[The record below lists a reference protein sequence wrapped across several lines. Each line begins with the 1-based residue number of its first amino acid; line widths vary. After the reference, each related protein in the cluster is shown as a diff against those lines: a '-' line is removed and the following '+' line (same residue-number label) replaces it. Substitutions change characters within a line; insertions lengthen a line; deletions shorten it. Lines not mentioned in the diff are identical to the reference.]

1 MDKSL
6 RQAYDYWQDQPDN
19 SHECTSFPRKGSGSD
34 APGSGG
40 NTAPRAPKGRPR
52 GIRCFTPLGP
62 RLVRDLVSKKLTNAR
77 VSQLSSYL
85 TAAKRP
91 GCFFEKSR
99 AHATAVPKYRPQT
112 TCEPAVPT
120 ATATGE
126 PGKCVETPQDSI
138 CSTNPGWLETAS
150 GSPVLEALN

>member
-1 MDKSL
+1 MTTGRINQITLMSAPAFRGKS
-6 RQAYDYWQDQPDN
+6 QV
-19 SHECTSFPRKGSGSD
+19 SD

-40 NTAPRAPKGRPR
+40 NTAPPGEPEGTRGDPR
-52 GIRCFTPLGP
+52 VLHRLDP
-62 RLVRDLVSKKLTNAR
+62 RLVRDLLFQKLTNAR

-91 GCFFEKSR
+91 GCIASR
-99 AHATAVPKYRPQT
+99 AHATAVPKYRPYT
-112 TCEPAVPT
+112 TCEPAAPT
-120 ATATGE
+120 ATATDE

-138 CSTNPGWLETAS
+138 ASTNPGWLETAS